1 MTAILLLAAITTAL
15 ASVAVLASPPTVARA
30 QSSRAHSSRAH
41 PVCALAHD
49 LEVLGCKRPWRG
61 HRTSLIRA
69 LRRALVATTKT
80 AADTVVHTKRSAT
93 GLVHATADGLQD
105 TLASTSELLPE
116 TGVGCDARA
125 LVRGRACGHKIP
137 ALIETDERDEEILA
151 DRFGRRP
158 TARPVER
165 ARSTPAAA
173 LTRARARPEPR
184 SVATRQFGIA
194 KPQDDS
200 DHRPTEEVVEALR
213 RFAFPLTL
221 AVLVIAF
228 LAVQGRL
235 DRKDPKLAL
244 APVTSGQE
252 LLSFQ

>member
-1 MTAILLLAAITTAL
+1 MAGILLMAAIVTAL
-15 ASVAVLASPPTVARA
+15 ASVVVLASPPSVARA
-30 QSSRAHSSRAH
+30 QSSRAR
-41 PVCALAHD
+41 PVCTLASA
-49 LEVLGCKRPWRG
+49 LEVLDCKRPRRG
-61 HRTSLIRA
+61 HRTALIRA
-69 LRRALVATTKT
+69 LRRALAATTKT
-80 AADTVVHTKRSAT
+80 AADTVAHTKRTAT
-93 GLVHATADGLQD
+93 GLVHATADGLQE

-125 LVRGRACGHKIP
+125 LLRGRACGHKIP
-137 ALIETDERDEEILA
+137 ALIETDERDQEILA

-158 TARPVER
+158 NDRPVRR
-165 ARSTPAAA
+165 APSARAASFP
-173 LTRARARPEPR
+173 RPRARPEPR
-184 SVATRQFGIA
+184 SIAVREFGIA

-200 DHRPTEEVVEALR
+200 DHRPTQEVVEALR

-221 AVLVIAF
+221 AVLVVAF